1 MKASNASTSSTTS
14 DGSGG
19 SAFDPMGTLR
29 AWQAE
34 WEGVLRKTAAMPKV
48 LEAALKNRK
57 GCTPH
62 EVVMTEAPIRLLR
75 FTSSTPKRHATP
87 VLFVFALVNRP
98 YVLDILPHKSVIRQ
112 YLDAGF
118 DVYMI
123 DWGVPSPAD
132 ASKTLHDYIEGHL
145 HRAVERILHD
155 TRQPQVH
162 LVGYSMGGTM
172 CAMYTSLHQPLV
184 RTLTLMAAPIDWS
197 KRDSLLLKWTDP
209 DFFDVDAVV
218 DTFGLI
224 PPSFLGNSFA
234 MLKPVANT
242 FQKWQGFYDKM
253 EDEKFLEDF
262 FAMEVWSN
270 DNIPIS
276 GEVYRDFVKYGFQ
289 QNLLVK
295 GQFPLGRH
303 RIDLG
308 RIECPILS
316 LTADTDHLVL
326 PCQSTPLRECVSS
339 RDYQEMSVKAGHI
352 GLSVGSRAHKELWPK
367 VTAWLAERTLPR
379 SDAHRDSPRQRST
392 PPVER
397 SAPRGRRRSASGGA
411 AGKRRSASGSA
422 AGKRGA
428 SDRRGKGR

>member
-1 MKASNASTSSTTS
+1 MKTSNAPNASSPSASSAANGAGST
-14 DGSGG
+14 
-19 SAFDPMGTLR
+19 AFDPMAAMR

-34 WEGVLRKTAAMPKV
+34 WEGVLRKTAAMPRV
-48 LEAALKNRK
+48 LEAALKTRK

-62 EVVMTEAPIRLLR
+62 EVVMSEAPVRLLR

-87 VLFVFALVNRP
+87 VLFVFALVNKP

-145 HRAVERILHD
+145 HRAVERILGD
-155 TRQPQVH
+155 TRQPQLN
-162 LVGYSMGGTM
+162 LVGYCMGGTM
-172 CAMYTSLHQPLV
+172 SAMYASLHPTLV

-209 DFFDVDAVV
+209 AYFDVDAIV

-295 GQFPLGRH
+295 GEFPLGRH

-308 RIECPILS
+308 RIECPILT

-326 PCQSTPLRECVSS
+326 PCQSTPLRECVGS
-339 RDYQEMSVKAGHI
+339 RDYQDMSVKAGHI

-367 VTAWLAERTLPR
+367 VTAWLAQRSLPR
-379 SDAHRDSPRQRST
+379 TDDRNDAPKAGGK
-392 PPVER
+392 P
-397 SAPRGRRRSASGGA
+397 SAGRAAAHGRGRSSSGSRSASTN
-411 AGKRRSASGSA
+411 
-422 AGKRGA
+422 RGA
-428 SDRRGKGR
+428 SGRRGKGR

>member
-1 MKASNASTSSTTS
+1 MTTSPPPAPPFAPWFDPSST
-14 DGSGG
+14 
-19 SAFDPMGTLR
+19 MR

-34 WEGVLRKTAAMPKV
+34 WESAMRKAAAMPKV
-48 LEAALKNRK
+48 VESLLKTRK

-62 EVVMTEAPIRLLR
+62 EVVMTESPVRLLR
-75 FTSSTPKRHATP
+75 YTGNAEKRHATP
-87 VLFVFALVNRP
+87 VLFVFALVNRS

-132 ASKTLHDYIEGHL
+132 ASKTLHDYVEGHL
-145 HRAVERILHD
+145 HRAVERVLHES
-155 TRQPQVH
+155 QQSQLH
-162 LVGYSMGGTM
+162 LVGYCMGGTM
-172 CAMYTSLHQPLV
+172 SAMYTSLHQKLV
-184 RTLTLMAAPIDWS
+184 RSLSLMAAPIDWS
-197 KRDSLLLKWTDP
+197 SRDSLLLQWTDP
-209 DFFDVDAVV
+209 KYFDVDAIV

-224 PPSFLGNSFA
+224 PPAFLGNSFA

-253 EDEKFLEDF
+253 DDEKFLEDF

-295 GQFPLGRH
+295 KQFPLGRH

-308 RIECPILS
+308 QITCPVLN
-316 LTADTDHLVL
+316 LTANSDHLVL
-326 PCQSTPLRECVSS
+326 PCQSTPLRDCVSS
-339 RDYQEMSVKAGHI
+339 KDFTEMSVKAGHI
-352 GLSVGSRAHKELWPK
+352 GLSVGSRSHKEIWPK
-367 VTAWLAERTLPR
+367 ATAWMA
-379 SDAHRDSPRQRST
+379 
-392 PPVER
+392 ER
-397 SAPRGRRRSASGGA
+397 SASVPSK
-411 AGKRRSASGSA
+411 GKSKS
-422 AGKRGA
+422 
-428 SDRRGKGR
+428 

>member
-1 MKASNASTSSTTS
+1 MTSTDSTPNGAASAI
-14 DGSGG
+14 
-19 SAFDPMGTLR
+19 DPAGLWR
-29 AWQAE
+29 AWHEE
-34 WEGVLRKTAAMPKV
+34 WERLGRKVASLPKV
-48 LEAALKNRK
+48 MEAALKTRK

-62 EVVMTEAPIRLLR
+62 EVVETQAPVRLLR
-75 FTSSTPKRHATP
+75 YTGSSPKRHATP

-145 HRAVERILHD
+145 HHAVERILHD
-155 TRQPQVH
+155 TAQAQLH
-162 LVGYSMGGTM
+162 LVGYCMGGTM

-197 KRDSLLLKWTDP
+197 RRDSLLLKWTDP
-209 DFFDVDAVV
+209 AYFDVDAVV

-224 PPSFLGNSFA
+224 PPAFLGTSFA
-234 MLKPVANT
+234 LLKPVANT
-242 FQKWQGFYDKM
+242 FQKWLGFYDKM
-253 EDEKFLEDF
+253 EDERFLEDF

-289 QNLLVK
+289 QNLLVQ
-295 GQFPLGRH
+295 GRFPLGRH
-303 RIDLG
+303 RIDLS
-308 RIECPILS
+308 RIECPVLT
-316 LTADTDHLVL
+316 LTADADHLVL
-326 PCQSTPLRECVSS
+326 PCQSMPLRDCVSS
-339 RDYQEMSVKAGHI
+339 RDYSEMSVKAGHI

-367 VTAWLAERTLPR
+367 VTAWLAERSIAGSSAAHAAGGTGRAKRRTASEPKAR
-379 SDAHRDSPRQRST
+379 SGASP
-392 PPVER
+392 
-397 SAPRGRRRSASGGA
+397 ARRR
-411 AGKRRSASGSA
+411 RR
-422 AGKRGA
+422 
-428 SDRRGKGR
+428 

>member
-1 MKASNASTSSTTS
+1 MTTSSTS
-14 DGSGG
+14 NAGPS
-19 SAFDPMGTLR
+19 SAQWFDPMGAMR
-29 AWQAE
+29 AWQGE
-34 WEGVLRKTAAMPKV
+34 WESVLRKSAAMPKV
-48 LEAALKNRK
+48 MEALLKTRK

-62 EVVMTEAPIRLLR
+62 EVVFTESPVRLLR
-75 FTSSTPKRHATP
+75 YTGTSPKRHGTP

-145 HRAVERILHD
+145 HRAVTRILD
-155 TRQPQVH
+155 LTGAPDLH
-162 LVGYSMGGTM
+162 LVGYCMGGTM
-172 CAMYTSLHQPLV
+172 SAMYTSLHQELV
-184 RTLTLMAAPIDWS
+184 RSLTLMAAPIDWS
-197 KRDSLLLKWTDP
+197 SRDSLLLQWTDP
-209 DFFDVDAVV
+209 KYFDVDAVV

-253 EDEKFLEDF
+253 DDEKFLEDF

-295 GQFPLGRH
+295 GRFPLGRH
-303 RIDLG
+303 RISLEN
-308 RIECPILS
+308 IHCPVLN
-316 LTADTDHLVL
+316 LTADADHLVL
-326 PCQSTPLRECVSS
+326 PCQSTPLRECVGSS
-339 RDYQEMSVKAGHI
+339 DFSEMSVKAGHI
-352 GLSVGSRAHKELWPK
+352 GLSVGSRSHKEIWPK
-367 VTAWLAERTLPR
+367 ATAWMAERSMPIESEPPR
-379 SDAHRDSPRQRST
+379 ASR
-392 PPVER
+392 
-397 SAPRGRRRSASGGA
+397 RGRTGVTSKST
-411 AGKRRSASGSA
+411 
-422 AGKRGA
+422 
-428 SDRRGKGR
+428 KGRRKS